1 MSILKRDPSVNWR
14 TESHREE
21 MAREVLSDPAREGED
36 TEVGALG
43 TVTLLSGGVMH
54 QLNYLGGEI
63 WKLCDGTRDRE
74 QVLESLME
82 LFDADRDT
90 VKRDLDAF
98 LDGMIEKG
106 LIHDEG

>member
-1 MSILKRDPSVNWR
+1 MGILRRAPSVNWR

-21 MAREVLSDPAREGED
+21 KAREVLSDPDREGED
-36 TEVGALG
+36 TQVRDMG

-63 WKLCDGTRDRE
+63 WKLCDGTRDRQ
-74 QVLESLME
+74 QVLDSLME
-82 LFDADRDT
+82 LFDADKDT
-90 VKRDLDAF
+90 VKRDLDTF

-106 LIHDEG
+106 LIYDEG

>member
-1 MSILKRDPSVNWR
+1 MSTLKRDPSVNWR

-21 MAREVLSDPAREGED
+21 RAREVLSDPDREEED
-36 TEVGALG
+36 REVSGLG

-63 WKLCDGTRDRE
+63 WKLCDGNRDRE

-82 LFDADRDT
+82 LFDADRNT
-90 VKRDLDAF
+90 VKKDLDTF

-106 LIHDEG
+106 LIHEEG

>member
-1 MSILKRDPSVNWR
+1 MRVLKRAPSVNWR

-21 MAREVLSDPAREGED
+21 MAREVLSDPEREGED
-36 TEVGALG
+36 PDVSGMG

-63 WKLCDGTRDRE
+63 WKLCDGSRGRD
-74 QVLESLME
+74 QMLECLVE

-90 VKRDLDAF
+90 VRKDLDAF
-98 LDGMIEKG
+98 LDAMIEKG
-106 LIHDEG
+106 LIHEEG

>member
-1 MSILKRDPSVNWR
+1 MSTLKRDPSVNWR

-21 MAREVLSDPAREGED
+21 RAREVLSDPDREEED
-36 TEVGALG
+36 REVSGLG

-63 WKLCDGTRDRE
+63 WKLCDGNRDRE

-90 VKRDLDAF
+90 VKKDLDTF

-106 LIHDEG
+106 LIHEEG